1 MPEVTAIVSLS
12 DFDTCDLIDELES
25 RGERDPNILLSD
37 ITDIIKEIFQK
48 RRVGCEYQIELDQLI
63 YQALGRIL

>member
-12 DFDTCDLIDELES
+12 DFNTHDLITELEG

-37 ITDIIKEIFQK
+37 ITDIIKEIYQR
-48 RRVGCEYQIELDQLI
+48 RRVGREYQIELDQLI
-63 YQALGRIL
+63 DQALGRIL